1 MPNTPRA
8 SLFIRLTHS
17 GLYSDGRPNTSPVQ
31 IPDLDVGY
39 ENQNRKV
46 PVYVPAGGHIDIN
59 ASSRSMLSF
68 EQGGILKFTNAGLI
82 ESQMFYVPES
92 FTTLDLPDPSHYPVG
107 TFVWNSTE
115 NAAYWSNGTTWIAG
129 GGGGGGGGVVTVTE
143 LGEVEAPNGPYP
155 SIQEG
160 YPTALSGGN
169 LIAADAAS
177 FATAP
182 VIGFYTGITTN
193 RVRTDGLFTGIAGV
207 TFTPGADLWL
217 AVGGGFTETPPN
229 GVGQVSQ
236 YLGQAVTTNSFYA
249 ALELAVEL

>member
-1 MPNTPRA
+1 M
-8 SLFIRLTHS
+8 FIRLTHS

-46 PVYVPAGGHIDIN
+46 PVYVPAGGHIDIK

-92 FTTLDLPDPSHYPVG
+92 FTTATLPDASHYPVG
-107 TFVWNSTE
+107 TFIWNTTD
-115 NAAYWSNGTTWIAG
+115 NLPYWSDGTTWVVG
-129 GGGGGGGGVVTVTE
+129 GGGGGGTLVTVPE

-160 YPTALSGGN
+160 YPTALSGGS
-169 LIAADAAS
+169 LIAADATS
-177 FATAP
+177 PATAP
-182 VIGFYTGITTN
+182 VIGFYTGISTN
-193 RVRTDGLFTGIAGV
+193 RIRTNGLFEGV
-207 TFTPGADLWL
+207 PGVSFTPGADLWL

-229 GVGQVSQ
+229 SVGQVSQ
-236 YLGQAVTTNSFYA
+236 YLGQAVTANSFFA
-249 ALELAVEL
+249 ALELAIGL